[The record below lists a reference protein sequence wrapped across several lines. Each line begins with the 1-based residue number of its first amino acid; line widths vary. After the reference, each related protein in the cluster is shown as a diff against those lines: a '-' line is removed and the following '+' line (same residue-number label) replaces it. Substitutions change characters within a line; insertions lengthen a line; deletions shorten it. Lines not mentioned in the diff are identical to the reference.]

1 MKAINITA
9 YTEDPEHLESIK
21 SFMKSL
27 KIRFELTKQD
37 EKPYDPEFVAM
48 IKKGDEEFANGKG
61 IKMSVSEF
69 KDLCK

>member
-9 YTEDPEHLESIK
+9 YTEDASQIEAIK
-21 SFMKSL
+21 AFMKAL
-27 KIRFELTKQD
+27 KIKFELAKESD
-37 EKPYDPEFVAM
+37 KPYNPEFVAM
-48 IKKGDEEFANGKG
+48 VKKGDKEFAEGKG

>member
-1 MKAINITA
+1 
-9 YTEDPEHLESIK
+9 
-21 SFMKSL
+21 MKSL